1 MLEYRLVGG
10 GKLTHGGQ
18 DSMRHLVGGVL
29 ADSKHG
35 GIFVHFARQLV
46 GIDCERDRYRGHR
59 AGKLAIDSRE
69 SRKQVHAPEMHSDS
83 ICVGLMAVQ
92 LCNRIAN
99 FVLEVGAKAFAD
111 RIGAMTVHQDA
122 ESGFGFVACRSRLRG
137 KDQQDQGQHSD

>member
-1 MLEYRLVGG
+1 MFEYRLIGG

-18 DSMRHLVGGVL
+18 DSIRHLVGSAF

-46 GIDCERDRYRGHR
+46 GIDCERDRYRGHC
-59 AGKLAIDSRE
+59 AGQLAIDSRE

-83 ICVGLMAVQ
+83 ICVGVIDEPI
-92 LCNRIAN
+92 CDRIAN

-122 ESGFGFVACRSRLRG
+122 ESVIVACCSAVRG
-137 KDQQDQGQHSD
+137 KDQQNQGQRSD